1 MHALMSAFIVTV
13 AGTIIVAIAA
23 AIVLRWK
30 R

>member
-13 AGTIIVAIAA
+13 AGTIIVAIVV
-23 AIVLRWK
+23 AIALRWL